1 MILLSSQCP
10 AGSFIIAHHK
20 DNEADL
26 LPSDQLPS
34 TPNFFV
40 FLHDSLHPEV
50 YLFVQSLI
58 NESDLAWL
66 MNFMIFFEA
75 AMPGM

>member
-1 MILLSSQCP
+1 MCEMIPLSSQGP

-20 DNEADL
+20 HNEADL

-34 TPNFFV
+34 IPNFFV

-50 YLFVQSLI
+50 YLF
-58 NESDLAWL
+58 
-66 MNFMIFFEA
+66 
-75 AMPGM
+75 